1 MEFWSFGV
9 VNSAK
14 ALLHCSTTPLFLLRK
29 AESSNDPLEIVRPIV
44 LNFNSASFVAMVNR
58 DVRRQMLL

>member
-1 MEFWSFGV
+1 MFWSFGV

-14 ALLHCSTTPLFLLRK
+14 TLLHRSTTPLFLLWQSK
-29 AESSNDPLEIVRPIV
+29 SSNDPLEIVRSVV
-44 LNFNSASFVAMVNR
+44 LDFNPPAFVAVVNR